1 MTSINIFGDTYSC
14 GAYGAST
21 YSNGTCTS
29 SGGGGTSGS
38 GSSGVLSNTGF
49 DLLLVATLAMTII
62 FIALVVRFWK
72 RPGKKSAGP
81 AEPSTNN

>member
-29 SGGGGTSGS
+29 SGGGGTSGGTS
-38 GSSGVLSNTGF
+38 SSGVLSNTGF
-49 DLLLVATLAMTII
+49 DLLLVATLAVTII
-62 FIALVVRFWK
+62 FVALVVRFWK
-72 RPGKKSAGP
+72 RAGKKSTTP
-81 AEPSTNN
+81 NTSS